1 MALEASLSYSAILL
15 LVLLAGHVTESTS
28 YDLMFYHSC
37 PNHQQGEDLFATPQL
52 APSARR
58 HHPSDPRHTR
68 VSYLVLHR
76 SDLVM

>member
-15 LVLLAGHVTESTS
+15 VMLLAGHVTESTS

-37 PNHQQGEDLFATPQL
+37 PNHQQGEDLFATPQR
-52 APSARR
+52 APSAR
-58 HHPSDPRHTR
+58 HHHSDPRRTR

-76 SDLVM
+76 SDLIM